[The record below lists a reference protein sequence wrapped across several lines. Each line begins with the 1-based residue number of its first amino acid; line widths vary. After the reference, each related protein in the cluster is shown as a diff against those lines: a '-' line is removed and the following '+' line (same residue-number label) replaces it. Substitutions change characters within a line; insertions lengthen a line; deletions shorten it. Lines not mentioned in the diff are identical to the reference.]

1 MCVIVLSYM
10 IDLRASSQ
18 RMIVTAEADGA
29 VSIGVVVVTV
39 MAVLTSLVFALDAR
53 HIYSDLK
60 QMKRNLRDAWL
71 TLTEKPKHVE
81 MRLNQQLI
89 NDYEHGSRLSRSRS
103 DLSRSTFSNS
113 SSINDDELIS
123 VDSQDLQTDIEIIE
137 LG

>member
-1 MCVIVLSYM
+1 M
-10 IDLRASSQ
+10 IDLRASSK

-89 NDYEHGSRLSRSRS
+89 NDCGHGSRLSRSRS
-103 DLSRSTFSNS
+103 DLSRSTFSYS